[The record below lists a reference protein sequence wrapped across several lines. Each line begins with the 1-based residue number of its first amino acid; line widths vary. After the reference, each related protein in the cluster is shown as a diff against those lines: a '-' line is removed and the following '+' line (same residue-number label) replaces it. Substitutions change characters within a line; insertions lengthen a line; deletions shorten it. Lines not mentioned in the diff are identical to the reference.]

1 MTKLTL
7 KDMTNVHDALNLLY
21 MFKAAKLS
29 DVDLTAIFK
38 KQPTAAQIK
47 KFDTATKSTTF
58 VQALIFQP
66 ERWAKEFNTEL
77 TPEYLKFIKK
87 IRSKQK

>member
-66 ERWAKEFNTEL
+66 ERWAKEFNTGL